1 MQANKQD
8 RLEWIGRSAP
18 REDAFEK
25 VTGRTRYTGDL
36 VVPGMLYGCVVR
48 SPIPH
53 ALVDRIDA
61 SAATQAPGVVAV
73 LTGADIADLDGFY
86 GHVVRDRPLIAIDR
100 VRFAGEPVAAI
111 AAETPAAAAEAAD
124 RIDVQYVS
132 LPILA
137 TLEAAMASGA
147 PRIHPEPLR
156 PGFLY
161 GPREFE
167 QPPGNLCSQTVIRRG
182 DPAAAF
188 REAGVVV
195 EGEYEYPM
203 VYQYA
208 MEPHTVIAE
217 CTRGGVT
224 VWATC
229 QHPYLVRTELAAIF
243 GLPLDAVRVIV
254 PPLGGGFGSKS
265 YTKMEPLAVAL
276 ARKAGRPV
284 RITNRID
291 EAMVTTRRHNMRCW
305 MRTGAAADGRLLA
318 RECRIWLDT
327 GAYADN
333 GPRVAAWA
341 ASAAPGP
348 YGIPH
353 VSVESSAIYT
363 NTAPAGSYRSFGAAH
378 LLWVGESQIDEIAR
392 RLGRDPVD
400 LRRQNLVRHG
410 GEVMPGRKPLDA
422 DLAMDLHLAAER
434 LGWGGPKGAW
444 IGRGVCC
451 GVMEAGADPA
461 STAHVRLGAD
471 GHATVYAST
480 AELGQGS
487 RTVLTQIAAEELA
500 LPLERVRIVGPDTQI
515 TPYDRSTGASRST
528 TLMGTAVHRAA
539 AAVRTQLVDIASSVW
554 GLPPMALE
562 ARDGAIWHETERLPY
577 ADLLARHFGL
587 FGGELAGHGEVRP
600 GRDREPFSH
609 RPLFW
614 EVAVAAA
621 EVAVDPETGE
631 IIIRRYAGVA
641 DVGKAINP
649 RLVEGQDEGAAVQ
662 GIGIALFEEMVYEDG
677 QLLNNSLIDY
687 RIPTFEDIPG
697 TLDTVLVENGD
708 GPGPYG
714 AKGVGEAAQAA
725 APAAIVNALAELGV
739 QMTRLPMTPERVWR
753 ALHRST

>member
-1 MQANKQD
+1 
-8 RLEWIGRSAP
+8 
-18 REDAFEK
+18 
-25 VTGRTRYTGDL
+25 
-36 VVPGMLYGCVVR
+36 
-48 SPIPH
+48 
-53 ALVDRIDA
+53 
-61 SAATQAPGVVAV
+61 
-73 LTGADIADLDGFY
+73 
-86 GHVVRDRPLIAIDR
+86 
-100 VRFAGEPVAAI
+100 
-111 AAETPAAAAEAAD
+111 
-124 RIDVQYVS
+124 
-132 LPILA
+132 
-137 TLEAAMASGA
+137 
-147 PRIHPEPLR
+147 
-156 PGFLY
+156 
-161 GPREFE
+161 
-167 QPPGNLCSQTVIRRG
+167 
-182 DPAAAF
+182 
-188 REAGVVV
+188 
-195 EGEYEYPM
+195 
-203 VYQYA
+203 
-208 MEPHTVIAE
+208 
-217 CTRGGVT
+217 
-224 VWATC
+224 
-229 QHPYLVRTELAAIF
+229 
-243 GLPLDAVRVIV
+243 
-254 PPLGGGFGSKS
+254 
-265 YTKMEPLAVAL
+265 
-276 ARKAGRPV
+276 
-284 RITNRID
+284 
-291 EAMVTTRRHNMRCW
+291 
-305 MRTGAAADGRLLA
+305 
-318 RECRIWLDT
+318 
-327 GAYADN
+327 
-333 GPRVAAWA
+333 
-341 ASAAPGP
+341 
-348 YGIPH
+348 
-353 VSVESSAIYT
+353 
-363 NTAPAGSYRSFGAAH
+363 
-378 LLWVGESQIDEIAR
+378 
-392 RLGRDPVD
+392 
-400 LRRQNLVRHG
+400 
-410 GEVMPGRKPLDA
+410 
-422 DLAMDLHLAAER
+422 
-434 LGWGGPKGAW
+434 
-444 IGRGVCC
+444 
-451 GVMEAGADPA
+451 MEAGADPA